1 MLIFNVFLLTA
12 NNSLHLPEST
22 HSLVVFRRR
31 SAMKGR
37 MSALI
42 LGAALCAVVADMPA
56 HAKGGDEAETAELL
70 IALIKAGRAVVS
82 EHQTLINDPSK
93 GNKGFTDEFLGREI
107 IEKFKVAT
115 RIDLSRPNGVPQS
128 GLLLT
133 MLETEREVVRESQV
147 VINKQGVA
155 FKGFIPAVFARK
167 AGLKFHKKTGIKV
180 KLTGTNYRFPGNKP
194 DDFEAE
200 VLRMFADP
208 RHPKGQQY
216 AKATMVNGKPVMR
229 VMDPEYAG
237 PTCLP
242 CHGGPK
248 GERDITGMKKEGWKE
263 GELAG
268 AISVVM
274 PMR

>member
-1 MLIFNVFLLTA
+1 
-12 NNSLHLPEST
+12 
-22 HSLVVFRRR
+22 
-31 SAMKGR
+31 MKVR
-37 MSALI
+37 VLSLI
-42 LGAALCAVVADMPA
+42 LGTALGAVVAGMPISA
-56 HAKGGDEAETAELL
+56 RAGDEAEIAELL
-70 IALIKAGRAVVS
+70 ITLVKAGRAVVS
-82 EHQTLINDPSK
+82 EYQAVINDPSK
-93 GNKGFTDEFLGREI
+93 SEKGFTDELLARQI
-107 IEKFKVAT
+107 MEKFKAKT
-115 RIDLSRPNGVPQS
+115 RIDLSRPSGIPHR
-128 GLLLT
+128 GLLLA
-133 MLETEREVVRESQV
+133 MLESEREVVFEAQP
-147 VINKQGVA
+147 VINRPGIG
-155 FKGFIPAVFARK
+155 FKAFIPAVFARK
-167 AGLKFHKKTGIKV
+167 AGQKFFAKTGIIV
-180 KLTGTNYRFPGNKP
+180 KLTGADYRFLGNKP

-237 PTCLP
+237 TTCLV

-248 GERDITGMKKEGWKE
+248 GERDMTGMKKEGWKE

>member
-1 MLIFNVFLLTA
+1 
-12 NNSLHLPEST
+12 
-22 HSLVVFRRR
+22 
-31 SAMKGR
+31 
-37 MSALI
+37 
-42 LGAALCAVVADMPA
+42 VARQVIERFK
-56 HAKGGDEAETAELL
+56 AK
-70 IALIKAGRAVVS
+70 
-82 EHQTLINDPSK
+82 
-93 GNKGFTDEFLGREI
+93 
-107 IEKFKVAT
+107 T
-115 RIDLSRPNGVPQS
+115 RVDLSRPNGIPQS
-128 GLLLT
+128 GLLLA
-133 MLETEREVVRESQV
+133 MLESEREVVLEAQPI
-147 VINKQGVA
+147 INKQGIG
-155 FKGFIPAVFARK
+155 FKSFIPSSFARK
-167 AGLKFHKKTGIKV
+167 AGQKFFAKTGIKV
-180 KLTGTNYRFPGNKP
+180 KLTGADYRFPGNKP

-237 PTCLP
+237 TTCLI

-248 GERDITGMKKEGWKE
+248 GERDMTGMKKEGWKE

>member
-1 MLIFNVFLLTA
+1 
-12 NNSLHLPEST
+12 
-22 HSLVVFRRR
+22 
-31 SAMKGR
+31 MKAR
-37 MSALI
+37 MSSLI
-42 LGAALCAVVADMPA
+42 LGTALCAAVAGMPVPA
-56 HAKGGDEAETAELL
+56 RAGDEVEIAELL

-82 EHQTLINDPSK
+82 EHQGLINDAPK
-93 GNKGFTDEFLGREI
+93 GEKGFTDEFLARQV
-107 IEKFKVAT
+107 IERFKAKT
-115 RIDLSRPNGVPQS
+115 RIDLSHPNGIPQS
-128 GLLLT
+128 GLLLA
-133 MLETEREVVRESQV
+133 MLESEREVVLEAQPI
-147 VINKQGVA
+147 INKQGIG
-155 FKGFIPAVFARK
+155 FKAFIPAVFARK
-167 AGLKFHKKTGIKV
+167 TGEKFFRKTGIKV
-180 KLTGTNYRFPGNKP
+180 KLTGADYRFAGNKP

-237 PTCLP
+237 ATCLV

-248 GERDITGMKKEGWKE
+248 GERDMTGMKKEGWKE